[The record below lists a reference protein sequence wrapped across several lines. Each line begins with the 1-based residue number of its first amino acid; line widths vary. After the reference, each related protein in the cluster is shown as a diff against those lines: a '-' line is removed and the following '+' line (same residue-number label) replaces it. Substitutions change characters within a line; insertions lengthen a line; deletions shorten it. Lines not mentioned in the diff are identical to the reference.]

1 MKCAETAF
9 RLRKKWLKAKTDTA
23 KPYILQG
30 IHWELIKMLISKL
43 KKEMQENDISIYKLS
58 KLTGIKY
65 ELLRRVFVGQRKL
78 SAEELLLILDKTSIE
93 FSNIK

>member
-1 MKCAETAF
+1 
-9 RLRKKWLKAKTDTA
+9 
-23 KPYILQG
+23 
-30 IHWELIKMLISKL
+30 MLISKL

-78 SAEELLLILDKTSIE
+78 SAE
-93 FSNIK
+93 

>member
-1 MKCAETAF
+1 
-9 RLRKKWLKAKTDTA
+9 
-23 KPYILQG
+23 
-30 IHWELIKMLISKL
+30 MLISKL

-78 SAEELLLILDKTSIE
+78 SAEELLLILDKANIE

>member
-1 MKCAETAF
+1 
-9 RLRKKWLKAKTDTA
+9 
-23 KPYILQG
+23 
-30 IHWELIKMLISKL
+30 MLISKL

>member
-1 MKCAETAF
+1 
-9 RLRKKWLKAKTDTA
+9 
-23 KPYILQG
+23 
-30 IHWELIKMLISKL
+30 MLISKL

-78 SAEELLLILDKTSIE
+78 SAEELLLILDKTNIE

>member
-1 MKCAETAF
+1 
-9 RLRKKWLKAKTDTA
+9 
-23 KPYILQG
+23 
-30 IHWELIKMLISKL
+30 MLISKL

-65 ELLRRVFVGQRKL
+65 ELLRRVFVGRRKL
-78 SAEELLLILDKTSIE
+78 SAEELLLILDKTNIE